1 VRGPLGNWRSYRDEV
16 GEKIMA
22 QKENL
27 TNGPAAAAILASG
40 VGSFALGLFTT
51 LAQAITAVRSAL
63 NLYDP
68 AGPLSGKTTV
78 AVVIW
83 LVAWVVCHQLWKN
96 RQVNFTKVYMAT
108 LIMIALGLLGTFPL
122 FFEAFGN

>member
-1 VRGPLGNWRSYRDEV
+1 MV
-16 GEKIMA
+16 K
-22 QKENL
+22 KETLN
-27 TNGPAAAAILASG
+27 NGPAAAAILASG

-51 LAQAITAVRSAL
+51 LAQAITAIRSAL

-83 LVAWVVCHQLWKN
+83 LVAWAVFHQLWKN
-96 RQVNFTKVYMAT
+96 RQVNFTKVYIAT
-108 LIMIALGLLGTFPL
+108 LIMVGLGLLGTFPL
-122 FFEAFGN
+122 FFEAFGG